1 MGSYLRKA
9 TYPAALLRRERVW
22 ALEPQETGPVL
33 FSDSACTA
41 AFLLHADL
49 FSHHTCPLRDCFL
62 LWWSPKELPQ

>member
-22 ALEPQETGPVL
+22 ALEPQETGPVF

-49 FSHHTCPLRDCFL
+49 FSRHTCP
-62 LWWSPKELPQ
+62 